1 MDQLAGQMLKI
12 MQKRLADRLTR
23 ELSKWGDLNE
33 ESINIQNL
41 VKDGSISLDGMTLQ
55 PQDLAGVGLRVKGGL
70 IKQLSI
76 KIPWKRLKK
85 ESVRVE
91 LKELFVV
98 LGPRAVTGMAC

>member
-55 PQDLAGVGLRVKGGL
+55 HRDLAGVGLRVKGGL

-76 KIPWKRLKK
+76 KILRPLPMHS
-85 ESVRVE
+85 ESRKDWVS
-91 LKELFVV
+91 
-98 LGPRAVTGMAC
+98 ASISW